1 MKSFNL
7 FIAAAVLITAAQTFN
22 PYHADGESNAK
33 MIIEK
38 ADAPFITK
46 RMYSVGTMTTYRSGH
61 PRPGME
67 IETYS
72 LNRGNNYYTLIIYRK
87 PARLKGTA
95 YLLIN
100 NDLWVRFASTGRVR
114 KLSSSARENS
124 AGGSDFSYNDMG
136 ESGKGMASQYYAEL
150 DSSSVPV
157 NGRKCYK
164 ITLTPKTGEKSH
176 YDRLVTFIDKENFH
190 YLKIDYY
197 KNNANIKSLL
207 FSDYRAVSGK
217 DYPFKMVMQSHIR
230 PTKTEIITVKT
241 DLNSPKVKA
250 SIFTVSYLK
259 RIR

>member
-7 FIAAAVLITAAQTFN
+7 FIAAAVLITAARTFN
-22 PYHADGESNAK
+22 PYPAAGESNAG
-33 MIIEK
+33 MIIKK
-38 ADAPFITK
+38 ADAPFITEK
-46 RMYSVGTMTTYRSGH
+46 MYSVGTLTIYRSGN

-72 LNRGNNYYTLIIYRK
+72 LNRGNNYYSLIIYRK

-100 NDLWVRFASTGRVR
+100 DDLWVRFASTGRVR

-136 ESGKGMASQYYAEL
+136 ESGKGMASQYNAEL
-150 DSSSVPV
+150 KSSSVSV

-164 ITLTPKTGEKSH
+164 ITLKPKAGRKSH
-176 YDRLVTFIDKENFH
+176 YSKITAFIDRENFH

-207 FSDYRAVSGK
+207 FSDYRAVNGR
-217 DYPFKMVMQSHIR
+217 DYPFKMVMESHIR
-230 PTKTEIITVKT
+230 PTKTEIITGKI
-241 DLNSPKVKA
+241 DLNSPKVKD